1 MCTCKKNG
9 RLEILF
15 RNLEGFFEYVG
26 SPQSGQRV
34 SYSDIYENLL
44 TSLYQLDDNGNKVVL
59 DWNRDNYGFT
69 IDVNKPV
76 YVGSLRDNFDSDFV
90 SRNGDGHGNLYNDIV
105 NLGFKPAIHEF
116 AEENVTLGSFIIDV
130 EEDSILPITYFKG
143 EDTSD
148 CRFSSDVKAL
158 CLPKVNF
165 YIYPKYDSEGLG
177 YLPLYSGSYGIKRNG
192 YEMIGNFE
200 YNYYAE
206 EQTGAVDSNG
216 NIITRCPVSVLML
229 PIHNDDSSKFKLFG
243 HSDGI
248 YSDDYDVEIEE
259 YSFDSSVDYG
269 QEVNARGVYDI
280 VHVNFVN
287 ADSNHA
293 DLVPTDSCQ
302 FIGNIVSSVSY
313 EGNTSLMEIPFGI
326 KWDSELNDIYCNLSS
341 SLRTVYNLKSYIDNT
356 KEYYYM
362 SGVFSNGLYNTRF
375 IDDSKSMYLY
385 NVEDTKDISISDTIE
400 LGVKRLPVINLAGKV
415 SKSDFNSSKPYI
427 YILRDGEAGNYGL
440 LLCKY
445 ADLDSDLILQ
455 VTDHNASG
463 NYRKLTKQ
471 TSFTIYCS
479 STAPDVRYNCN
490 LNDGNATGVYRL
502 VCQPTEMN
510 EEVQYTLTKL

>member
-1 MCTCKKNG
+1 MCPCKKNG
-9 RLEILF
+9 RIEILL

-26 SPQSGQRV
+26 SPQSGSRV
-34 SYSDIYENLL
+34 YYSGIYEELL

-59 DWNRDNYGFT
+59 DWNNEHDGFT

-76 YVGSLRDNFDSDFV
+76 YVGSLRDNSDSDFI

-116 AEENVTLGSFIIDV
+116 AGENVTLRSFIIDA
-130 EEDSILPITYFKG
+130 EEDSILPITYFNSADFG
-143 EDTSD
+143 D

-165 YIYPKYDSEGLG
+165 YIYPKYDSEGMG
-177 YLPLYSGSYGIKRNG
+177 YLPVFSGSYGIKRNG
-192 YEMIGNFE
+192 YEMIGNYE
-200 YNYYAE
+200 YNRYVE
-206 EQTGAVDSNG
+206 ELTGAVDSQG

-229 PIHNDDSSKFKLFG
+229 PIHSADSSKFKLFG

-326 KWDSELNDIYCNLSS
+326 KWGDELNDIYCNLSS
-341 SLRTVYNLKSYIDNT
+341 SLRTVYNIKSYIDT
-356 KEYYYM
+356 TTEYKYM
-362 SGVFSNGLYNTRF
+362 IGVFSNGLYNTRF

-400 LGVKRLPVINLAGKV
+400 LSVKRLPVINLAGKI
-415 SKSDFNSSKPYI
+415 SKSDFDSSKPYI
-427 YILRDGEAGNYGL
+427 YILRDDVNGSYGL
-440 LLCKY
+440 QLCKY
-445 ADLDSDLILQ
+445 TDLDSDLILQ
-455 VTDHNASG
+455 VTDNDVSG
-463 NYRKLTKQ
+463 IYRKLTKQ

-479 STAPDVRYNCN
+479 STAPDTRYSCYI
-490 LNDGNATGVYRL
+490 NDGNATEVYRL